1 QPAFSGMG
9 YKEGSMP
16 AAERAAKRVM
26 SLPMHPYLQEHE
38 MQRIVEQVRTALQV
52 AE

>member
-26 SLPMHPYLQEHE
+26 SLPMHPYLGL
-38 MQRIVEQVRTALQV
+38 TAINKIISVLMGTCK
-52 AE
+52 